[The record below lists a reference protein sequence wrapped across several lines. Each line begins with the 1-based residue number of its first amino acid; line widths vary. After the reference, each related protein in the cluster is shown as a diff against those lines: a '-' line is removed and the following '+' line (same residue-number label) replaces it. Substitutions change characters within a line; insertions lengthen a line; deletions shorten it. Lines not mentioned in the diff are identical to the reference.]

1 MAVLSGFGVVLD
13 AELASCVT
21 RADPCVVMI
30 SAEHPLAAKA
40 EIHPR
45 ELKGMPIVLN
55 RAQDS
60 QPSAAQIAGMY
71 ASMGLGGNPRMYA
84 DDFYGIALII
94 YAGLA
99 FSIMPARP
107 IGGSPA
113 SFFARCTV
121 SGRRRAHC
129 LSIRAGGRGLA
140 YRRLCR
146 SSSLS
151 AE

>member
-1 MAVLSGFGVVLD
+1 MPSS
-13 AELASCVT
+13 ASCVT

-40 EIHPR
+40 EIHPC

-94 YAGLA
+94 HAGLA
-99 FSIMPARP
+99 FSIMPASMADWGISGVVFRP
-107 IGGSPA
+107 LHG
-113 SFFARCTV
+113 F
-121 SGRRRAHC
+121 GRRRAHC
-129 LSIRAGGRGLA
+129 SSIRAGGRSSA
-140 YRRLCR
+140 YRRSCR